1 MALGHRVRGN
11 RVRAVIG
18 SIAAV
23 TALGALLT
31 GCATDPAES
40 TEGSA
45 QTVEVRSELRAMLPG
60 ELRAES
66 TRIAVGTESG
76 YPPFEYTNEAGRI
89 VGFEIDLFD
98 AASKRLGLKYNF
110 VDMPWDS
117 LIDELYASNVDVV
130 AAAMSDTAERQIESD
145 FVDYYNDSDAIMV
158 PAGNPAG
165 IKTLKDLCGRN
176 VAVLGGTDPNDYT
189 SQQTALIALNESECQ
204 AKPIVITPFGTD
216 AEALAQ
222 VEAGKADAEL
232 TQWST
237 GVYNAKQVGSGDIF
251 EVANTEIINPTPL
264 GFRFLKGDVEL
275 VRAYQAALQ
284 SLIDDG
290 TYAEILAKYDLS
302 VGALET
308 ATVNNQQP

>member
-1 MALGHRVRGN
+1 MALGHRVRGH
-11 RVRAVIG
+11 RARAVIA
-18 SIAAV
+18 SIAAT

-31 GCATDPAES
+31 GCATDSDPAEGA
-40 TEGSA
+40 TQA
-45 QTVEVRSELRAMLPG
+45 VEVRPELRAMLPG

-66 TRIAVGTESG
+66 ARIAVGTESG
-76 YPPFEYTNEAGRI
+76 YPPFEYTNVAGRI

-110 VDMPWDS
+110 VDMPFDS
-117 LIDELYASNVDVV
+117 LLGELYASNVNAL
-130 AAAMSDTAERQIESD
+130 AAAMSDTSERQIDYD

-158 PAGNPAG
+158 PAGNPEG
-165 IKTLKDLCGRN
+165 IKVLADLCGRV
-176 VAVLGGTDPNDYT
+176 VAVLTGSTQAD
-189 SQQTALIALNESECQ
+189 ALAALNAKECS
-204 AKPIVITPFGTD
+204 AKRAKVLQFDTD
-216 AEALAQ
+216 ADALAQ
-222 VEAGKADAEL
+222 VQAGKADAEL

-237 GVYNAKQVGSGDIF
+237 GAYNAKQIGSGDIF

-264 GFRFLKGDVEL
+264 GFVFLKGDVEM

-290 TYAEILAKYDLS
+290 TYAQILEKHDLS
-302 VGALET
+302 AGALET

>member
-1 MALGHRVRGN
+1 MALGHRVRGH
-11 RVRAVIG
+11 RARAVIA
-18 SIAAV
+18 SIAAT

-31 GCATDPAES
+31 GCATDSDPAEGA
-40 TEGSA
+40 TQA
-45 QTVEVRSELRAMLPG
+45 VEVRPELRAMLPG

-66 TRIAVGTESG
+66 ARIAVGTESG

-110 VDMPWDS
+110 VDMPFDS
-117 LIDELYASNVDVV
+117 LLGELYASNVNAL
-130 AAAMSDTAERQIESD
+130 AAAMSDTSERQIDYD

-158 PAGNPAG
+158 PAGNPEG
-165 IKTLKDLCGRN
+165 IKVLADLCGRV
-176 VAVLGGTDPNDYT
+176 VAVLTGSTQAD
-189 SQQTALIALNESECQ
+189 ALAALNAKECA
-204 AKPIVITPFGTD
+204 AKPAKVLQFDTD
-216 AEALAQ
+216 ADALAQ
-222 VEAGKADAEL
+222 VQAGKADAEL

-237 GVYNAKQVGSGDIF
+237 GAYNAKQVGSGDIF
-251 EVANTEIINPTPL
+251 EVGNTEIINPTPL
-264 GFRFLKGDVEL
+264 GFVFLKGDVEM

-290 TYAEILAKYDLS
+290 TYAEILKKHDLS
-302 VGALET
+302 AGALET

>member
-1 MALGHRVRGN
+1 MALEHRA
-11 RVRAVIG
+11 RAVTG

-23 TALGALLT
+23 AALGALLT
-31 GCATDPAES
+31 GC
-40 TEGSA
+40 SA
-45 QTVEVRSELRAMLPG
+45 SSPEAAAGPDRSVEVDEELRAMLPG
-60 ELRAES
+60 ELRSES
-66 TRIAVGTESG
+66 TRITVGTESG

-98 AASKRLGLKYNF
+98 AASDRLGLKYTF
-110 VDMPWDS
+110 HDMPWES

-130 AAAMSDTAERQIESD
+130 AAAMSDTAERQVESD
-145 FVDYYNDSDAIMV
+145 FVDYYSDSDAIMV
-158 PAGNPAG
+158 PAGNPGG
-165 IKTLKDLCGRN
+165 IKTLKDLCGRK
-176 VAVLGGTDPNDYT
+176 VAVLGGTEVDDYS
-189 SQQTALIALNESECQ
+189 SQQTALVALNQNECS
-204 AKPIVITPFGTD
+204 AKPITIMPFGTD
-216 AEALAQ
+216 AEALEQ

-237 GVYNAKQVGSGDIF
+237 GVYNAKQVGSGDAF

-290 TYAEILAKYDLS
+290 TYAEILEKHDLS
-302 VGALET
+302 VGALEQ
-308 ATVNNQQP
+308 ATVNNQEM

>member
-1 MALGHRVRGN
+1 MALEHRA
-11 RVRAVIG
+11 RAVIG

-23 TALGALLT
+23 AALGALLT
-31 GCATDPAES
+31 GCS
-40 TEGSA
+40 TSSPEAAAGPDQS
-45 QTVEVRSELRAMLPG
+45 VEVDEELRAMLPG
-60 ELRAES
+60 ELRSES
-66 TRIAVGTESG
+66 TRITVGTESG

-98 AASKRLGLKYNF
+98 AASDRLGLKYTF
-110 VDMPWDS
+110 HDMPWDS

-130 AAAMSDTAERQIESD
+130 AAAMSDTAERQVESD

-158 PAGNPAG
+158 PAGNPGG
-165 IKTLKDLCGRN
+165 IKTLKDLCGRK
-176 VAVLGGTDPNDYT
+176 VAVLGGTTVEDYS
-189 SQQTALIALNESECQ
+189 SQQTALVALNENECR
-204 AKPIVITPFGTD
+204 AKPITIMPFGTD
-216 AEALAQ
+216 AEALEQ
-222 VEAGKADAEL
+222 VQAGKADAEL

-237 GVYNAKQVGSGDIF
+237 GVYNAKQVGSGDAF

-290 TYAEILAKYDLS
+290 TYAEILEKHDLS
-302 VGALET
+302 VGALEK
-308 ATVNNQQP
+308 ATVNNQAA

>member
-11 RVRAVIG
+11 RVRAVIS

-23 TALGALLT
+23 TVLGALLT
-31 GCATDPAES
+31 GCATDPSES

-45 QTVEVRSELRAMLPG
+45 QAVEVRSELRALLPG

-110 VDMPWDS
+110 VDMPFDS
-117 LIDELYASNVDVV
+117 LLGELYASKVDVL
-130 AAAMSDTAERQIESD
+130 AAAMSDTAERQVDYD

-158 PAGNPAG
+158 PAGNPEG
-165 IKTLKDLCGRN
+165 IKGLKDLCGRT
-176 VAVLGGTDPNDYT
+176 VAVLTGST
-189 SQQTALIALNESECQ
+189 QAEALGALNQKECQ
-204 AKPIVITPFGTD
+204 AKPVNVIGFDTD
-216 AEALAQ
+216 ADALAQ
-222 VEAGKADAEL
+222 VQAGKADAEL

-237 GVYNAKQVGSGDIF
+237 GAYNAKQVGSGDIF
-251 EVANTEIINPTPL
+251 EVANSEVINPSPL
-264 GFRFLKGDVEL
+264 GFVFLKGDVEL

-284 SLIDDG
+284 SIIDDG
-290 TYAEILAKYDLS
+290 TYAQILAKHDLS

>member
-1 MALGHRVRGN
+1 MALGHRMRGH
-11 RVRAVIG
+11 RARAVIG
-18 SIAAV
+18 SIAV
-23 TALGALLT
+23 TTVLGALLT
-31 GCATDPAES
+31 GCATDSDPAEGA
-40 TEGSA
+40 TQA
-45 QTVEVRSELRAMLPG
+45 VEVRPELRAMLPG

-66 TRIAVGTESG
+66 ARIAVGTESG

-110 VDMPWDS
+110 VDMPFDS
-117 LIDELYASNVDVV
+117 LLGELYASNVNAL
-130 AAAMSDTAERQIESD
+130 AAAMSDTSERQIDYD

-158 PAGNPAG
+158 PAGNPEG
-165 IKTLKDLCGRN
+165 IKVLADLCGRV
-176 VAVLGGTDPNDYT
+176 VAVLTGSTQAD
-189 SQQTALIALNESECQ
+189 ALATLNAKECASKP
-204 AKPIVITPFGTD
+204 AKVLQFDTD
-216 AEALAQ
+216 ADALAQ
-222 VEAGKADAEL
+222 VQAGKADAEL

-237 GVYNAKQVGSGDIF
+237 GAYNAKQVGSGDIF

-264 GFRFLKGDVEL
+264 GFVFLKGDVEM

-290 TYAEILAKYDLS
+290 TYDQILAKHDLS
-302 VGALET
+302 AGALET

>member
-11 RVRAVIG
+11 RVRAVIS

-31 GCATDPAES
+31 GCATDSADSAEDA
-40 TEGSA
+40 T
-45 QTVEVRSELRAMLPG
+45 QTVEVRSELRALLPG

-66 TRIAVGTESG
+66 ARIAVGTESG

-110 VDMPWDS
+110 VDMPFES
-117 LIDELYASNVDVV
+117 LLGELYASKVDAL
-130 AAAMSDTAERQIESD
+130 AAAMSDTTERQVDYD

-158 PAGNPAG
+158 PAGNPEG
-165 IKTLKDLCGRN
+165 IKVLDDLCGRT
-176 VAVLGGTDPNDYT
+176 VAVLAGST
-189 SQQTALIALNESECQ
+189 QQEALGALNQEACR
-204 AKPIVITPFGTD
+204 AKPVQVVEFDTD
-216 AEALAQ
+216 ADALAQ
-222 VEAGKADAEL
+222 VQAGKADAEL

-237 GVYNAKQVGSGDIF
+237 GAYNAKQVGSGDIF

-264 GFRFLKGDVEL
+264 GFVFQKGDVEM

-284 SLIDDG
+284 SIIDDG
-290 TYAEILAKYDLS
+290 TYAEILAKHDLS
-302 VGALET
+302 AGALTT